1 MQHAFI
7 QCISVY
13 IILYVLLIIVHEPGV
28 LGKLRCRMARKRFII
43 FLYMY
48 ILSIYTVRPGVLHE
62 RLVRHSHWY
71 HLNVCNI
78 NTWEYNCSEWKQRTR
93 YIFFIMK
100 LHIGNVKWES
110 NLVNGE
116 KKKLPPHTCIIE
128 LHITLD
134 MEQSMLFLQ
143 SIISH
148 SHSEWKFFC
157 LIKCPLESHEVVYIF
172 HIDVEEFHSSIRWFT
187 YKSLIHALRTICGRL
202 PIRQ

>member
-100 LHIGNVKWES
+100 LRIGNVKWES
-110 NLVNGE
+110 NLVNGG
-116 KKKLPPHTCIIE
+116 KKKAAAAHVHHRTAYNTWYGAVYAIFAINNISFIFRKEVL
-128 LHITLD
+128 LLD
-134 MEQSMLFLQ
+134 
-143 SIISH
+143 
-148 SHSEWKFFC
+148 
-157 LIKCPLESHEVVYIF
+157 
-172 HIDVEEFHSSIRWFT
+172 
-187 YKSLIHALRTICGRL
+187 
-202 PIRQ
+202 